1 MKIKTLGTNKQ
12 VLVTDNRL
20 VFFSYGEPVV
30 VADIKEAPKEVY
42 VYIRGDNSYPKP
54 RYFTSKATVIKHI
67 QNFVKYSETFQNEL
81 PLKVAFKTFNS
92 DVVTGIFFD
101 SLINI

>member
-30 VADIKEAPKEVY
+30 VADIKDAPSSVY

-54 RYFTSKATVIKHI
+54 EYFTSKATVIKHI
-67 QNFVKYSETFQNEL
+67 QNFIEYSETFQKEI
-81 PLKVAFKTFNS
+81 PLDAFKTFKS
-92 DVVTGIFFD
+92 DVVTSIFFD
-101 SLINI
+101 SLITI